1 MFILYTLNCQ
11 LQGKG
16 VGVSMA
22 RAQAGRAGNME
33 DGEDGMYIVA
43 VWKTWILTGTGSYW

>member
-1 MFILYTLNCQ
+1 MSPHPHPNM
-11 LQGKG
+11 QGKD

-22 RAQAGRAGNME
+22 RAQAERAGNME

-43 VWKTWILTGTGSYW
+43 VWKTWILTSTGVW

>member
-11 LQGKG
+11 LQGKD

-22 RAQAGRAGNME
+22 QAQAERVRNME

-43 VWKTWILTGTGSYW
+43 VWKT